1 MRLTRL
7 RLHDVGRH
15 AALDIA
21 FAPGLTVIRGPNEAG
36 KTTIQRA
43 IELALARKVT
53 SVQADLDAIRSWAA
67 GPDGR
72 PVIQLDFIEEDIDST
87 RHGHLEKAFRGAR
100 GTVRLDV
107 NGEIT
112 TDPTEVEEQLARLT
126 GIPTEPFFRSTASV
140 RHHELEQLDRDEASL
155 RDRLQASISG
165 ADRGTSA
172 ARKKLERAIHDLQ
185 MRGDRNPGRL
195 KTAEEAVAR
204 LTAAVDQG
212 DAALTLLAEDRDAL
226 GLASERRR
234 EAATALAEGRAMLE
248 KARQAERF
256 LADRDAARERF
267 ERFRSA
273 LILAREV
280 EQLQLSPP
288 SAHPLPLVRQ
298 HVERMRSLD
307 REIAALSAS
316 LDGARDM
323 DVQAPVPEPAWRT
336 WANLA
341 VLFAAAAGAGVFGA
355 ILAPGINQGLFWA
368 AAVTCVAIAVLAGF
382 VALRRRQSLLD
393 MRAAGLARADRDT
406 RRSQGRAQLESE
418 LAAKQAGLAS
428 ELGFLSL
435 SDIAAAEDLLARQ
448 DARTQTI
455 ERSKARLEGLA
466 GTLTADELT
475 RQRDAAALEIEQKA
489 AALEAL
495 GPIAREPRARERL
508 ETDVRD
514 AESALERWR
523 DDEAKARA
531 RVEANLVDA
540 EQVAAESEQLAVSRE
555 RLAAVQR
562 RARLYKETLE
572 AIERAERTTMRTA
585 TRYLERTM
593 VADVERITNG
603 RYRRVSVDDQTLDIR
618 VFAPEKADWVA
629 VSQLSQ
635 GTVDQVY
642 LAARLGL
649 VRLVTGD
656 RRPPLIFD
664 DPFVTFDDDRAVRA
678 LDLLHDLARD
688 FQVIYLT
695 CSDRYDAVADSV
707 VELPGPSAVDGGEGD
722 EPQPEPGA
730 EREREPVRE
739 PERAVGLP
747 QELGQMRLLD
757 DALGVTGTGSE
768 AAMPART

>member
-1 MRLTRL
+1 MRVTRL
-7 RLHDVGRH
+7 RLRDFGRH
-15 AALDIA
+15 AALDLA
-21 FAPGLTVIRGPNEAG
+21 FAPGLTVVRGPNEAG

-53 SVQADLDAIRSWAA
+53 SAQADLDAIRSWPA
-67 GPDGR
+67 GPDAR
-72 PVIQLDFIEEDIDST
+72 PVIQLDFIEEDVDGT
-87 RHGHLEKAFRGAR
+87 RHGQLEKAFRGAR

-107 NGEIT
+107 DGEVT
-112 TDPTEVEEQLARLT
+112 TDPAEVEDRLARLT

-172 ARKKLERAIHDLQ
+172 ARKKLERALHDLQ

-195 KTAEEAVAR
+195 KVADENVVR
-204 LTAAVDQG
+204 LAAAVERG
-212 DAALTLLAEDRDAL
+212 DTALALLAGDRDAL
-226 GLASERRR
+226 GLSSERRR
-234 EAATALAEGRAMLE
+234 TAATALGEGRAMLE

-267 ERFRSA
+267 ERFRNA
-273 LILAREV
+273 IALAREV
-280 EQLQLSPP
+280 EQLQVSPP
-288 SAHPLPLVRQ
+288 SSHPLPVVRER
-298 HVERMRSLD
+298 VERLRSLD
-307 REIAALSAS
+307 REIAALSGS
-316 LDGARDM
+316 LDGARQM
-323 DVQAPVPEPAWRT
+323 ESPMPVPEPAWRG
-336 WANLA
+336 WALVGALFLA
-341 VLFAAAAGAGVFGA
+341 AAAAGAAVG
-355 ILAPGINQGLFWA
+355 ILVPGMTQGLLVG
-368 AAVTCVAIAVLAGF
+368 AVMGSLALGVLVGL
-382 VALRRRQSLLD
+382 VALRRRRALLHG
-393 MRAAGLARADRDT
+393 RVSGLLRADLDA
-406 RRSQGRAQLESE
+406 RRAHSRAQLELD
-418 LAAKQAGLAS
+418 LAAKQADFAT
-428 ELGFLSL
+428 ELGFLEL
-435 SDIAAAEDLLARQ
+435 PDIAAAEDLLARQ
-448 DARTQTI
+448 DAHTQAIDRT
-455 ERSKARLEGLA
+455 RARLEGLA
-466 GTLTADELT
+466 GTLTPDELS
-475 RQRDAAALEIEQKA
+475 RQRDAAALEIEQKT

-495 GPIAREPRARERL
+495 GPIAHEPRARERL
-508 ETDVRD
+508 ETEVRD
-514 AESALERWR
+514 AETSLERWR

-531 RVEANLVDA
+531 RVEANAVDA
-540 EQVAAESEQLAVSRE
+540 ELVAAESEQLAVSRE

-562 RARLYKETLE
+562 RARIYTETLA
-572 AIERAERTTMRTA
+572 AIERAERATMRTA

-603 RYRRVSVDDQTLDIR
+603 RYRRVSVDDRTLDIR

-688 FQVIYLT
+688 FQIIYLT
-695 CSDRYDAVADSV
+695 CSDRYDAVADAV
-707 VELPGPSAVDGGEGD
+707 VVLPGPSAVDVGPTD
-722 EPQPEPGA
+722 EPEPEA
-730 EREREPVRE
+730 ERELEPVRE
-739 PERAVGLP
+739 PEPEVGLP

-757 DALGVTGTGSE
+757 NNLDGSDASSE
-768 AAMPART
+768 AAVPTRT